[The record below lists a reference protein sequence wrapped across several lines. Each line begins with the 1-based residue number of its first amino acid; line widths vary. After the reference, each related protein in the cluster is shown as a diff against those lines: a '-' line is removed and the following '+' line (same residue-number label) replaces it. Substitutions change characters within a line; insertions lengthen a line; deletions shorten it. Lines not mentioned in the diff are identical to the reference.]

1 MKPVII
7 VFLGFFVLSCSSHS
21 ESTEKAEPNLDWLL
35 GNWKRTNEEAG
46 KETYESWGKPN
57 DSSYS
62 GIGLTIQKGDT
73 IFQEKMNIFLSG
85 GKGALFVKMPDEEK
99 ATEFRLTELTPNAFV
114 FINEANEFPKKI
126 KYWLEGGRI
135 KAVISNDS
143 LEIPFEFEKIKE

>member
-1 MKPVII
+1 MRPVII
-7 VFLGFFVLSCSSHS
+7 VFLGFFVLSCSTHS
-21 ESTEKAEPNLDWLL
+21 ESTVKADPNLDWLL
-35 GNWKRTNEEAG
+35 GNWKRTNEELG
-46 KETYESWGKPN
+46 KETYENWDKPS
-57 DSSYS
+57 DSTYS

-73 IFQEKMNIFLSG
+73 LFQEKMDIVLSD
-85 GKGALFVKMPDEEK
+85 GKGALFVKMPNEEK
-99 ATEFRLTELTPNAFV
+99 ATKFMLKELTPNEFV